1 MAWGAQVTPEDKA
14 RAERAIK
21 LAASLWPNSLV
32 QLTYYGQGDSPE
44 GETLQIEKV
53 GSAPG
58 GLKYV
63 QDIPEEFLEALNGI
77 MWCGG
82 ADYNNDGGG
91 GEIEIDTSKL
101 TMVRREYNNHYE
113 RKWEEDTNYQ
123 AW

>member
-1 MAWGAQVTPEDKA
+1 VTPEDKA
-14 RAERAIK
+14 RAERAIR

-44 GETLQIEKV
+44 GEDLHVSKF
-53 GSAPG
+53 G
-58 GLKYV
+58 GPVKDNPSYV
-63 QDIPEEFLEALNGI
+63 PNVPEEFLEALNGI

-91 GEIEIDTSKL
+91 GEIEIDTAKL

-113 RKWEEDTNYQ
+113 RKWEEDTSYQ